1 MFNDSFGL
9 ECAVIHGYKTRTWR
23 IGEIPRYKVGEVV
36 AIKQSYRTL
45 LYDENFEYRDKKG
58 KIKPLK
64 EHAGWNN
71 KMFVD
76 LGLMRHG
83 VRIKQVKQARLQD
96 ITEDECLQEGIWA
109 TLHGLKLQYHVSGI
123 YLARHPGVTAS
134 FKTARD
140 AYFMLVN
147 KINGWGLW
155 PKNPIGYVYEFEYI
169 ELAVPDGKGVQAAAA
184 ADEQSAEEC

>member
-1 MFNDSFGL
+1 MFNDNFGL
-9 ECAVIHGYKTRTWR
+9 EHAVIRGCKTRTWR

-36 AIKQSYRTL
+36 AIKQSYKTL
-45 LYDENFEYRDKKG
+45 LYDEDFEYRDKKG
-58 KIKPLK
+58 IIKPLK

-96 ITEDECLQEGIWA
+96 ITEEECLQEGIWWSFQGQKR
-109 TLHGLKLQYHVSGI
+109 LFHVSGI
-123 YLARHPGVTAS
+123 YLAGPPGVTAS

-169 ELAVPDGKGVQAAAA
+169 ELLPLVFKLYWQKPEDMNF
-184 ADEQSAEEC
+184 SR